1 MCNIIAIYNKF
12 TVIYIC
18 NNTECVTTIWNLL
31 LWEGWTK
38 LIKSICNVCFS
49 IGVPHHRLLCLV
61 RLEVL
66 QEKAAQ
72 GQEERKGWEG
82 KGDERNIRKHH
93 FLDDNCQTKI
103 LLNAILENINFLM
116 IIVKN
121 KNSIQK
127 LISVPHWE
135 DENTESYI

>member
-1 MCNIIAIYNKF
+1 M
-12 TVIYIC
+12 
-18 NNTECVTTIWNLL
+18 L

-38 LIKSICNVCFS
+38 LIKSIYNVFFS

-93 FLDDNCQTKI
+93 FLDDNCQKQEFYSETYLSSSLRRRKHGE
-103 LLNAILENINFLM
+103 LYLERKLCEE
-116 IIVKN
+116 K
-121 KNSIQK
+121 QK
-127 LISVPHWE
+127 
-135 DENTESYI
+135 DQD